1 MESERDICNPFHNP
15 TSTAHSEF
23 PSDSPHPEIAY
34 STSSLYHPIQSNP
47 VTPSNQNWDE
57 TFEWANP
64 SNPSPS
70 YFDPP
75 SFTPRQA
82 SSKPVSVNSIQSDR
96 GRSGLNMFSSR
107 KSIGSGTS
115 SEYQEIIFD
124 SNSVHS
130 GSRTSASSGRRG
142 PLGGFARK
150 AMNAVKSVGACWR
163 CKYLR
168 KSVSLNFDLRDIY

>member
-1 MESERDICNPFHNP
+1 
-15 TSTAHSEF
+15 
-23 PSDSPHPEIAY
+23 
-34 STSSLYHPIQSNP
+34 
-47 VTPSNQNWDE
+47 
-57 TFEWANP
+57 
-64 SNPSPS
+64 
-70 YFDPP
+70 
-75 SFTPRQA
+75 
-82 SSKPVSVNSIQSDR
+82 
-96 GRSGLNMFSSR
+96 MFSSR

-150 AMNAVKSVGACWR
+150 AMNTVKSVGACWR